1 MVMEKT
7 PAKQSNEIKPIGFQQ
22 TWMARWP
29 EALRLW
35 GMFLR
40 LPEPL
45 FCGSPEQ
52 EAEQGLTESFAAIR
66 LTDHRI
72 ILSPRTIGELGLQGL
87 PLEILGHEIGH
98 HVLCPADL
106 SDMGRMLARMR
117 RMLPTVEPMAPMVG
131 NLYTDLLINDRL
143 FRQQGLKMDSIY
155 RALENDGADPL
166 WRFYMRIYEIL
177 WGLGKGTL
185 ARGEITSEM
194 EGDAQLGNRVIRNF
208 AGDWVRGSGRF
219 AALCLPYLLESMKQR
234 KQVYLRLLDASRLG
248 PGEELPGGLAE
259 IDPDEIADSVHPAE
273 EGDGKGPPK
282 DGTGRPGNSGGNY
295 REPFEYG
302 ELLKAM
308 GINLTEAEMASRY
321 YRERAIP
328 HLVPFPTREVKHRTE
343 PMPEG
348 FDVWGV
354 GDPLD
359 RVNWLE
365 SAMRSPVIIPG
376 VTALETRY
384 GSDSGFEKEREPVDL
399 DLYID
404 SSGSMPNPRVQLSF
418 LALAGA
424 IISLSALRA
433 GSRVQAT
440 LWSGARQFKTT
451 RGFTDDE
458 KSILAVITDFIGG
471 CTAFPLHILR
481 DTYQDRPPSARRV
494 HILHISDEGID
505 TIYAKDERGG
515 RGADIAAMA
524 LERAGG
530 GGSMVL
536 NLWQKDWRQNKHLAF
551 AEQQGWMIYPV
562 KTWEDLLAFARDF
575 VRRQYTTTK

>member
-1 MVMEKT
+1 MD
-7 PAKQSNEIKPIGFQQ
+7 
-22 TWMARWP
+22 RWP
-29 EALRLW
+29 EAQRLW
-35 GMFLR
+35 GIFLR
-40 LPEPL
+40 LPEPI
-45 FCGSPEQ
+45 FCRSPEQ
-52 EAEQGLTESFAAIR
+52 EAEQGLAESFAAIR
-66 LTDHRI
+66 LSDHRI
-72 ILSPRTIGELGLQGL
+72 VLSPRTIEKLGLGGL

-106 SDMGRMLARMR
+106 ADMGRMLARMR
-117 RMLPTVEPMAPMVG
+117 RMLPTVEAMAPMIG

-143 FRQQGLKMDSIY
+143 FRQHGLRMDVIY
-155 RALENDGADPL
+155 RAMEGDDADPL
-166 WRFYMRIYEIL
+166 WRFYMRVYEIL

-185 ARGEITSEM
+185 AKGEITPEM
-194 EGDAQLGNRVIRNF
+194 EADAQLGNRVVRNF
-208 AGDWVRGSGRF
+208 ANDWVRGSGRF
-219 AALCLPYLLESMKQR
+219 AALCLPYLLDSLKQNR
-234 KQVYLRLLDASRLG
+234 QVYARLMDAARLG

-273 EGDGKGPPK
+273 EGDGQGPPK
-282 DGTGRPGNSGGNY
+282 DRAGQRGSSRGNY

-302 ELLKAM
+302 ELLRAM
-308 GINLTEAEMASRY
+308 GINISEAEMARRY
-321 YRERAIP
+321 YRERAAP
-328 HLVPFPTREVKHRTE
+328 HLVPFPTREVKQRAE

-348 FDVWGV
+348 LDVWGV

-384 GSDSGFEKEREPVDL
+384 GTDSGFEKEREPVDL

-404 SSGSMPNPRVQLSF
+404 SSGSMPNPRAQLSF

-451 RGFTDDE
+451 DGFTDDE
-458 KSILAVITDFIGG
+458 KLILAVITDYIGG

-481 DTYQDRPPSARRV
+481 DTYQDRSVSARKV

-505 TIYAKDERGG
+505 TIYAKDEKGG
-515 RGADIAAMA
+515 RGADIAARA

-536 NLWQKDWRQNKHLAF
+536 NLWQRDWRQNKQLAY
-551 AEQQGWMIYPV
+551 AEQQGWRIYPV
-562 KTWEDLLAFARDF
+562 KSWEDLLAFARDF
-575 VRRQYTTTK
+575 VQRQYVTSR

>member
-1 MVMEKT
+1 M
-7 PAKQSNEIKPIGFQQ
+7 
-22 TWMARWP
+22 
-29 EALRLW
+29 ALRLW

-40 LPEPL
+40 LPEPV
-45 FCGSPEQ
+45 FCQTTEQ
-52 EAEQGLTESFAAIR
+52 EAEQGLAETFAAIR

-72 ILSPRTIGELGLQGL
+72 VLSPRTIEKLGLGGL
-87 PLEILGHEIGH
+87 PLEIMGHEIGH

-106 SDMGRMLARMR
+106 ADMGRMLARMR

-155 RALENDGADPL
+155 RAMESDGEDPL

-185 ARGEITSEM
+185 AKGEIKPEM
-194 EGDAQLGNRVIRNF
+194 EADAQLGNRVIRNF

-219 AALCLPYLLESMKQR
+219 AALCLPYLLESLKQG
-234 KQVYLRLLDASRLG
+234 KQVYGRLMDAARLG

-273 EGDGKGPPK
+273 EGDDKGPPK
-282 DGTGRPGNSGGNY
+282 DSTSRRGNSGGNY

-308 GINLTEAEMASRY
+308 GINISEAEMASRY
-321 YRERAIP
+321 YRERAVP
-328 HLVPFPTREVKHRTE
+328 HLIPFPTREVKQRTE

-348 FDVWGV
+348 LDVWGV

-376 VTALETRY
+376 VTTLETRY
-384 GSDSGFEKEREPVDL
+384 GTDSGFERERESVDL

-404 SSGSMPNPRVQLSF
+404 SSGSMPNPRAQLSF

-424 IISLSALRA
+424 IIALSALRA

-451 RGFTDDE
+451 KGFTGDE
-458 KSILAVITDFIGG
+458 KMVLAVITDYIGG
-471 CTAFPLHILR
+471 GTAFPLHVLR
-481 DTYQDRPPSARRV
+481 DTYQNRASNARKA
-494 HILHISDEGID
+494 HLLIISDDGVD
-505 TIYAKDERGG
+505 TIYDKDERGG
-515 RGADIAAMA
+515 NGADIAAMA

-536 NLWQKDWRQNKHLAF
+536 NLWQRDWRQNKQLAY
-551 AEQQGWMIYPV
+551 AEQQGWRIYPV
-562 KTWEDLLAFARDF
+562 KSWEDLLAFAKDF
-575 VRRQYTTTK
+575 VQRQYVREKV